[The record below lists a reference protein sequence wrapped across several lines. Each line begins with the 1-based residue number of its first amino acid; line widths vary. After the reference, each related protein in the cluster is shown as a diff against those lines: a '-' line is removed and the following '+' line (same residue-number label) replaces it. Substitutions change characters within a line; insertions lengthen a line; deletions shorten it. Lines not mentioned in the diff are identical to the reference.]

1 MNRFIKQLFI
11 ESNRVYKNR
20 NFIQNLTVVGR
31 DF

>member
-20 NFIQNLTVVGR
+20 NFIQNLTVFGR